1 MIDLKNFLAEP
12 DRYLAGWKRRG
23 NTFAKLGEV
32 LLKEAQTLQAE
43 QLTQKLESLQAEV
56 NAGSKSIPTLKGK
69 EREEKLAELKKVSN
83 AIASLKEDLATRQ
96 NTLQEKLRELP
107 NLPKDDVPDGKSPD
121 DNETMREWG
130 TKPALKNPLDYLT
143 IAERF
148 GWIDMERGSKVS
160 GSRFGYILGTAA
172 QLEFAL
178 IQYAQSLLLPEKF
191 TLVVPPVLIK
201 ADNMRA
207 MGYLGGGG
215 ESETYHFA
223 DDNLYL
229 VGTAEQAIGPMHRD
243 EVLDLGGGPK
253 RYLGFSSAFRRE
265 AGSYGKDTKG
275 ILRVHQFDKLE
286 MISFTTAENSE
297 AEHEFLVSQQE
308 RLLQGL
314 QLPYRVMKLCTADLT
329 SFPSARTI
337 DIETW
342 MPGQK
347 TYRETHSASTT
358 TDFQTRDLNIRV
370 KAEKQHPYAHLLNA
384 TAFAIGRTL
393 IALIE
398 NGQQADGS
406 VVLPEILAPYL
417 PNGETTLHAPVTK

>member
-1 MIDLKNFLAEP
+1 MIDLKAFLAEP
-12 DRYLAGWKRRG
+12 DRYLMGWERRG
-23 NTFAKLGEV
+23 KQFRTLGEA
-32 LLKEAQTLQAE
+32 LLKKVQELQSDKTQGQLEELQSQVNTGSKLVPTLQ
-43 QLTQKLESLQAEV
+43 
-56 NAGSKSIPTLKGK
+56 GS
-69 EREEKLAELKKVSN
+69 EREQKIAELKTLSDNV
-83 AIASLKEDLATRQ
+83 AILKHDLAGHHQ
-96 NTLQEKLRELP
+96 SVQEKLRELP
-107 NLPKDDVPDGKSPD
+107 NLPMDDVPDGKTPE
-121 DNETMREWG
+121 DNAVMREWG
-130 TKPALKNPLDYLT
+130 TKPDLKKPLDYLT
-143 IAERF
+143 LAERF
-148 GWIDMERGSKVS
+148 GWIDMERASKVS

-178 IQYAQSLLLPEKF
+178 IQYAQSMLIPEGF
-191 TLVVPPVLIK
+191 TMVVPPALIK
-201 ADNMRA
+201 AESMQA

-215 ESETYHFA
+215 ESETYHLP
-223 DDNLYL
+223 DDDLYL
-229 VGTAEQAIGPMHRD
+229 VGTAEQAIGPIHRD
-243 EVLDLGGGPK
+243 EKLDLTAGPK

-286 MISFTTAENSE
+286 MISFTRPVDSE

-314 QLPYRVMKLCTADLT
+314 ELPYRVVKLCTADLT

-337 DIETW
+337 DIECW
-342 MPGQK
+342 MPGQG

-358 TDFQTRDLNIRV
+358 TDYQTRELNTKV
-370 KAEKQHPYAHLLNA
+370 KVGASAEFAHLLNA

-406 VVLPEILAPYL
+406 VVFPKALAVYL
-417 PNGETTLHAPVTK
+417 PNQQTTFQPPV

>member
-1 MIDLKNFLAEP
+1 MIDLKAFLAEP
-12 DRYLAGWKRRG
+12 DRYLKGWERRG
-23 NTFAKLGEV
+23 ESYYSLGKDLHPLVIKLKALEQREQ
-32 LLKEAQTLQAE
+32 EA
-43 QLTQKLESLQAEV
+43 QAEV
-56 NAGSKSIPTLKGK
+56 NMGSKQIPKLRGEYLEHKLK
-69 EREEKLAELKKVSN
+69 
-83 AIASLKEDLATRQ
+83 SLKESSDEAAKLKHEKGVLLAA
-96 NTLQEKLRELP
+96 LKPILSGLP
-107 NLPKDDVPDGKSPD
+107 NLPKDDVPDGKTVE
-121 DNETMREWG
+121 DNLTMREWG
-130 TKPALKNPLDYLT
+130 TKPDLKKPLDYLT

-178 IQYAQSLLLPEKF
+178 IHYAQSMLIPEGF
-191 TLVVPPVLIK
+191 TMVVPPALIK
-201 ADNMRA
+201 AESMQA

-215 ESETYHFA
+215 ESETYHLP
-223 DDNLYL
+223 DDDLYL
-229 VGTAEQAIGPMHRD
+229 VGTAEQAIGPIHRD
-243 EVLDLGGGPK
+243 EKLDLTAGPK

-286 MISFTTAENSE
+286 MISFTLPGDSE

-314 QLPYRVMKLCTADLT
+314 ELPYRVVKLCTADLT

-337 DIETW
+337 DIECW
-342 MPGQK
+342 MPGQG

-358 TDFQTRDLNIRV
+358 TDYQTRDLNTKV
-370 KAEKQHPYAHLLNA
+370 KIGASTEFAHLLNA

-406 VVLPEILAPYL
+406 VVFPKALAAYL
-417 PNGETTLHAPVTK
+417 PNQQTTFQPPA